1 MAYITIYSTYAN
13 IKEAKKIA
21 NILLDNH
28 LIACANFFPI
38 ESMYHRKDKKETAKE
53 IVALYKTQKKHR
65 NIIQKEI
72 IKHHS
77 YETPCIIKFDI
88 EANISYE
95 KRLSKE
101 TK

>member
-1 MAYITIYSTYAN
+1 MSYITIYSTYTN

-21 NILLDNH
+21 NILLDKH

-38 ESMYHRKDKKETAKE
+38 ESIYHRKGKKETAKE

-65 NIIQKEI
+65 KAIQKEI
-72 IKHHS
+72 TQYHS

-88 EANISYE
+88 EANTSYQQ
-95 KRLSKE
+95 RI
-101 TK
+101 TKGTK

>member
-1 MAYITIYSTYAN
+1 MAYITIYSAYAN

-21 NILLDNH
+21 NILLYKN

-38 ESMYHRKDKKETAKE
+38 ESMYNRKGKKEISKE

-65 NIIQKEI
+65 KNIQKEI
-72 IKHHS
+72 IQHHS
-77 YETPCIIKFDI
+77 YEIPCIIKFDI
-88 EANISYE
+88 EANTSYE
-95 KRLSKE
+95 KRIKKE

>member
-1 MAYITIYSTYAN
+1 MGYITIYSTYTD
-13 IKEAKKIA
+13 IKEAKRIA
-21 NILLDNH
+21 NILLDKH

-65 NIIQKEI
+65 KSIQKEI
-72 IKHHS
+72 ILQHS

-88 EANISYE
+88 EANSGYE
-95 KRLSKE
+95 QRVKKE
-101 TK
+101 TM